1 MVVVLVVKRSTFL
14 VVEVAVLPEAA
25 VAVLE
30 VVVATM
36 AVILN
41 RATSVALMIIS
52 RGIALTRRTRVVIV
66 VAWAIWSWC
75 VSKSGTG
82 SHEVSDKSEVG
93 HPEDMHLV
101 VRVDVRKSASVT
113 NCLARWTSVN

>member
-1 MVVVLVVKRSTFL
+1 M
-14 VVEVAVLPEAA
+14 
-25 VAVLE
+25 E

-41 RATSVALMIIS
+41 RATSVALMIIL
-52 RGIALTRRTRVVIV
+52 RGIALTRRTRVVPV
-66 VAWAIWSWC
+66 VEWAIWSWC
-75 VSKSGTG
+75 VSTSGTG
-82 SHEVSDKSEVG
+82 SREVSVRSLVG

-101 VRVDVRKSASVT
+101 VRVDVRKSASVS